1 MTAIG
6 IDFGT
11 TNSVVSIY
19 KGTAPEVLSI
29 DNPPDNWNVKGFD
42 KVFPSIMARGDDNK
56 LYFGWDAKQ
65 RDTGR
70 IDAVKRMFATQLDI
84 ATDDQGESLAVE
96 EVATML
102 FAEIKRRTI
111 SKGVEAQQAVVTVP
125 ANSKGR
131 ARHRTKIAAG
141 MAGLEVLALINEPTA
156 AAMAFAQRHPEA
168 RQLLVFDWGGGTL
181 DVTVLQSVDG
191 VFIEQASA
199 GLPRSGGLDF
209 DNKIMELIREFNPAL
224 TNLTPKERH
233 RLRFEVELAKVKL
246 SESESTVIQ
255 LPNGSPFELTRARFE
270 RAIEGLIRES
280 LQPVEQ
286 CLGELKI
293 GKGGLD
299 ALVLVGGTCKIPAVR
314 RAIQEYLK
322 MDADPGINAM
332 TAIGEGAGIAAA
344 IMSGQLKDSD
354 FFVCLEHALGT
365 WITDPNTGNKYFST
379 IIPRGHKL
387 PARKADQ
394 FHPLHPEHGKVNIE
408 VVEGNPDSKDPDWTV
423 LMEWEVDLHE
433 PYEEGS
439 PRDFT
444 LEYSYD
450 VDGILQVEATDNA
463 SGSTLLDKDIS
474 YGVARDKR
482 ELKAISDR
490 AKAAV
495 ETGNIS
501 QASLVEVSD
510 PEAAKMIEQTRVK
523 ILPFLDSSETAPIEA
538 AATKLETAS
547 SPREVEAAK
556 AELRKLIAPFSYLT

>member
-1 MTAIG
+1 
-6 IDFGT
+6 
-11 TNSVVSIY
+11 
-19 KGTAPEVLSI
+19 
-29 DNPPDNWNVKGFD
+29 
-42 KVFPSIMARGDDNK
+42 
-56 LYFGWDAKQ
+56 
-65 RDTGR
+65 
-70 IDAVKRMFATQLDI
+70 
-84 ATDDQGESLAVE
+84 
-96 EVATML
+96 
-102 FAEIKRRTI
+102 
-111 SKGVEAQQAVVTVP
+111 
-125 ANSKGR
+125 
-131 ARHRTKIAAG
+131 
-141 MAGLEVLALINEPTA
+141 
-156 AAMAFAQRHPEA
+156 
-168 RQLLVFDWGGGTL
+168 
-181 DVTVLQSVDG
+181 
-191 VFIEQASA
+191 
-199 GLPRSGGLDF
+199 
-209 DNKIMELIREFNPAL
+209 
-224 TNLTPKERH
+224 
-233 RLRFEVELAKVKL
+233 
-246 SESESTVIQ
+246 
-255 LPNGSPFELTRARFE
+255 
-270 RAIEGLIRES
+270 
-280 LQPVEQ
+280 
-286 CLGELKI
+286 
-293 GKGGLD
+293 
-299 ALVLVGGTCKIPAVR
+299 
-314 RAIQEYLK
+314 
-322 MDADPGINAM
+322 
-332 TAIGEGAGIAAA
+332 
-344 IMSGQLKDSD
+344 MSGQLKDSD